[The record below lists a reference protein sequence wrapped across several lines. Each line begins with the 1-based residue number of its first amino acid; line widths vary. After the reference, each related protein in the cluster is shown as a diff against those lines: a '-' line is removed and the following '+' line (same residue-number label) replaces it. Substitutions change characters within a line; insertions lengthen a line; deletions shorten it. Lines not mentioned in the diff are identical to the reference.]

1 MNEKRNARHGLD
13 EMVSNYFGDVLEK
26 SEDVID
32 FKALLG
38 MITEQMA
45 NLSPEIMEHNR
56 YRVLL
61 EGLEDKVIKF
71 PKIKITERWGE
82 KHNEDREIFENLMAK
97 VVGNT
102 VEEKIQSVNRFLEY
116 DKDLSVAEILSNLMF
131 VEIFSMIIEEFNAS
145 TAGFLFEAFLAGV
158 FSGEQIADPEQVGAK
173 PGSLPIEDVTLAIRQ
188 KDQPVEEIVPY
199 SLKVLSPTVDLKGS
213 FVNLVDYFA
222 SGRQDNIV
230 YLVVTKLG
238 EGTLAFNEFTIT
250 QDNFLDYIGHEQ
262 YKSFDV
268 LEPVEF
274 VPEDFLEPK
283 VTKKRG
289 EEYIVTKAWMKS
301 NNIVSVT
308 DLDENPVSGPLE
320 KGQTYLAQRKTGK
333 KELRPVGGLTAN
345 SKKLYGTEDVYNNLL
360 AKKDSGE
367 EFWAALK
374 DTKGYLTNQQFHIS
388 PGNVRG
394 RSKNLG
400 ELDLYPPR
408 LVKVANHYAV
418 DLGRG
423 LVNLYNA
430 LADLSININKYFI
443 GSDKLAGADAIINAT
458 TIKTESEK
466 LIDAPE

>member
-1 MNEKRNARHGLD
+1 MNESSLD
-13 EMVSNYFGDVLEK
+13 KLVDYYFEPRGASPQPNSLN
-26 SEDVID
+26 
-32 FKALLG
+32 FGNLLNFI
-38 MITEQMA
+38 MEEYQK
-45 NLSPEIMEHNR
+45 LSPELAEVAKKTVLMEK
-56 YRVLL
+56 L
-61 EGLEDKVIKF
+61 EEKIIKF

-82 KHNEDREIFENLMAK
+82 KHNEDREIFEDLMRQ
-97 VVGNT
+97 VRGNT
-102 VEEKIQSVNRFLEY
+102 VQEKIQSVNRFLEY
-116 DKDLSVAEILSNLMF
+116 ERDLSVSQILSNLMF

-145 TAGFLFEAFLAGV
+145 TAGFLFEAFLAGL

-173 PGSLPIEDVTLAIRQ
+173 AGSLPIEDVTLAIRK

-230 YLVVTKLG
+230 YLVVTKMG

-289 EEYIVTKAWMKS
+289 EEYIVTKKWMKA
-301 NNIVSVT
+301 NNIVDIT

-320 KGQTYLAQRKTGK
+320 KGQTYMAQRKTGER
-333 KELRPVGGLTAN
+333 ELRPVGGLTAN
-345 SKKLYGTEDVYNNLL
+345 SKKLYGTEEVYNDLL
-360 AKKDSGE
+360 SKKDSGE
-367 EFWAALK
+367 EFWDALK

-394 RSKNLG
+394 RSENLG

-408 LVKVANHYAV
+408 LIKVANHYAV

-423 LVNLYNA
+423 LVDLYNA
-430 LADLSININKYFI
+430 LSDLSININKYFI
-443 GSDKLAGADAIINAT
+443 GSDKLAGADAVRNAG
-458 TIKTESEK
+458 TIKSEADK
-466 LIDAPE
+466 LIQAEE